1 MKRKIM
7 IFVTLLFVA
16 LAINGFAHNRH
27 HREGKREHAKC
38 ICEKQRPERP
48 QMNRENFDGKKH
60 QNRPFKDAKFENH
73 RKGRPEHK
81 NSVTVVKDTINGKTA
96 MVTVGSPLNQF
107 QLEYLQ
113 LLN

>member
-1 MKRKIM
+1 MKRKII

-16 LAINGFAHNRH
+16 LAFNGFAHNRH
-27 HREGKREHAKC
+27 HRECKKEHQKC
-38 ICEKQRPERP
+38 MCEKQRP
-48 QMNRENFDGKKH
+48 MDRENFDGRKH
-60 QNRPFKDAKFENH
+60 QNRPNKDFKFENH

-96 MVTVGSPLNQF
+96 MVTVGTPLNQF
-107 QLEYLQ
+107 QLEHLQ

>member
-1 MKRKIM
+1 MKRKII

-27 HREGKREHAKC
+27 HREGKREQAKC
-38 ICEKQRPERP
+38 ICEKQRP
-48 QMNRENFDGKKH
+48 QMNRENFDGKRH
-60 QNRPFKDAKFENH
+60 QNRPFKDTKFQN
-73 RKGRPEHK
+73 RRMNRPERK

-96 MVTVGSPLNQF
+96 MVTVESPLNMF
-107 QLEYLQ
+107 QLAHLQ